1 MVSLVCLRVQV
12 VRARLAWENGP
23 MLLDKLL
30 RNMFVH
36 VEPFATCLLDSGWRL
51 RLPGPPD
58 VMFHF
63 VLQGNGFI
71 RGPGGQL
78 HRLERFHLAV
88 VPKGI
93 PHALECGPEIRS
105 ERVVEAPPPSEGV
118 VRILAGE
125 GPADLRIACGVVSI
139 SYGDSLG
146 LFQRLPNVLVADLS
160 AFAQIRFVFETL
172 LAEQGGS
179 GAGSEALTQALM
191 SQCLV
196 YLLRH
201 LSEQPDESLP
211 WLSGLDDEELGPAL
225 DLIFD
230 QPGSPHTVALLAD
243 ASLMSRSAFAERFH
257 EAFGVP
263 PMRFLHDVRLRRAAE
278 LLQKNPELAVDQVAR
293 LVGFTSRSHFSREF
307 KRRFGA
313 SPAAFRGGWLTPASR

>member
-1 MVSLVCLRVQV
+1 
-12 VRARLAWENGP
+12 

-30 RNMFVH
+30 RHIVVH
-36 VEPFATCLLDSGWRL
+36 VEPFATCLVDSGWRL

-63 VLQGNGFI
+63 VLQGNGFV
-71 RGPGGQL
+71 REPGGQQ
-78 HRLERFHLAV
+78 HRLERFYLAI
-88 VPKGI
+88 VPKGT

-105 ERVVEAPPPSEGV
+105 ERVIETPPTGEGV
-118 VRILAGE
+118 VRILAGG

-139 SYGDSLG
+139 NYGDSLG
-146 LFQRLPNVLVADLS
+146 LFHRLNHVLVADLS
-160 AFAQIRFVFETL
+160 PFTQIRSIFETL
-172 LAEQGGS
+172 LAEQSGA

-201 LSEQPDESLP
+201 LSDEPDDSLP
-211 WLSGLDDEELGPAL
+211 WMNGLNDERLGPAL
-225 DLIFD
+225 DLILD
-230 QPGSPHTVALLAD
+230 QPGSPHTVALLAN
-243 ASLMSRSAFAERFH
+243 ASMMSRSSFAERFQ

-263 PMRFLHDVRLRRAAE
+263 PMKFLHDVRLRRAAE
-278 LLQKNPELAVDQVAR
+278 MFQKSPELLIDQVAR
-293 LVGFTSRSHFSREF
+293 RVGFTSRSHFSREF

-313 SPAAFRGGWLTPASR
+313 SPTAFRRVLPTPRTLG